1 MTKMTFAEKK
11 AQAKEAVEAMHAKLV
26 SDVESGAD
34 WMAHLRFIKS
44 LHAYS
49 PRNAALLWV
58 QWEDRKMARHIAR
71 MLEVAFYG
79 SPVSPE
85 LPELS
90 HCAGGQS
97 WIDRGGMINKGEKGL
112 SVLAPVLVN
121 DKDDIDPATN
131 KPRKKVIGFTLRSRT
146 FDISQVHGVEAPP
159 AMVNLLTGEG
169 PKGAW
174 DTLVR
179 LAEAEGYRVEI
190 QEVPGTANGFCR
202 YNEKLI
208 VVEARNE
215 PAQQVKT
222 LVHEIGHM
230 LLHAPEVVPAN
241 MPRGVREVEA
251 ESVAYTVLSMLDF
264 ATDDY
269 SLGYVGGWSKGDGA
283 LVAATVERVVNTA
296 TRIIGF
302 METGELPKA
311 KPGGRYEFAEEPLVE
326 AEAA

>member
-1 MTKMTFAEKK
+1 MGKSLAERK
-11 AQAKEAVEAMHAKLV
+11 AEAQDAVETMHAKLV

-34 WMAHLRFIKS
+34 WMEHLKFIRS

-71 MLEVAFYG
+71 VLEVAFYG
-79 SPVSPE
+79 TPISPE

-97 WIDRGGMINKGEKGL
+97 WIDRGGMMNKGEKGL
-112 SVLAPVLVN
+112 AVLAPVIIN

-131 KPRKKVIGFTLRSRT
+131 KPRKKVIGFTLKSRT
-146 FDISQVHGVEAPP
+146 FDISQVSGVEAPP
-159 AMVNLLTGEG
+159 AAAKLLTGEG
-169 PKGAW
+169 PEGAW
-174 DTLVR
+174 DLLVA
-179 LAEAEGYRVEI
+179 LAESEGYTVE
-190 QEVPGTANGFCR
+190 VGLVKGTANGVC
-202 YNEKLI
+202 YYEKKLI
-208 VVEARNE
+208 VVKAANE
-215 PAQQVKT
+215 PAQRVKT
-222 LVHEIGHM
+222 LIHEIAHM
-230 LLHAPEVVPAN
+230 LLHEPEIVPEN
-241 MPRGVREVEA
+241 MPRKVREVEA
-251 ESVAYTVLSMLDF
+251 ESVAYTVGVMLDF

-283 LVAATVERVVNTA
+283 LVASTVTRVVNTA

-311 KPGGRYEFAEEPLVE
+311 KSNGRYEFAEEPLVE